1 MKPAAI
7 FQEFEQIAEKL
18 NISILQEKGN
28 FNGGYCLLEE
38 ERIIVINKLKPI
50 EQRIRSLAQA
60 FAKLDTSQI
69 YLKPAIREMIE
80 SEDHSLLLYP
90 VK

>member
-1 MKPAAI
+1 MKPTI
-7 FQEFEQIAEKL
+7 VFQEFEQIAEKL
-18 NISILQEKGN
+18 KICILQEKED

-50 EQRIRSLAQA
+50 EQRIRDLAQA

-69 YLKPAIREMIE
+69 YIKPSIRELIDT
-80 SEDHSLLLYP
+80 EDHFLRLSL

>member
-1 MKPAAI
+1 MKPTI
-7 FQEFEQIAEKL
+7 VFQEFEQIAEKL
-18 NISILQEKGN
+18 KICILQEKED

-50 EQRIRSLAQA
+50 EQRIRALAQA
-60 FAKLDTSQI
+60 FSKLDTSKI
-69 YLKPAIREMIE
+69 YIKPSIRELIDT
-80 SEDHSLLLYP
+80 EDHFLWLSL

>member
-1 MKPAAI
+1 MKLTAV
-7 FQEFEQIAEKL
+7 FGEFELLAEKL
-18 NISILQEKGN
+18 GIRILQERGD

-38 ERIIVINKLKPI
+38 EQIIVVNKLKPLA
-50 EQRIRSLAQA
+50 QRIRALAQA
-60 FAKLDTSQI
+60 FARLDTSQI

-80 SEDHSLLLYP
+80 TEFNSPQLTT

>member
-1 MKPAAI
+1 MKLAI
-7 FQEFEQIAEKL
+7 VFQEFEQIAEKL
-18 NISILQEKGN
+18 KICILQEKEN

-50 EQRIRSLAQA
+50 EQRIRALAQA
-60 FAKLDTSQI
+60 FSKLDTSKI
-69 YLKPAIREMIE
+69 YIKPSIRELIDT
-80 SEDHSLLLYP
+80 EDHFLWLSL